1 MAWVKGQS
9 GNKNGRPPKAKNK
22 IPSNKALKESMKSGC
37 SEAVNATLS
46 YLREYRADAQAAKRK
61 ASEIVNELLLTDD
74 PIEKGQLTNELRNAL
89 SDKDKAFD
97 KTLKASFKIMDTV
110 YSIVAVEDRLSLTKS
125 DGEDDDEID
134 DSPAPVLQ
142 LTSVPVK

>member
-1 MAWVKGQS
+1 
-9 GNKNGRPPKAKNK
+9 
-22 IPSNKALKESMKSGC
+22 MKSGC

-97 KTLKASFKIMDTV
+97 KTLKASFKIMDAT
-110 YSIVAVEDRLSLTKS
+110 YSIVLAEDRLSLTKS
-125 DGEDDDEID
+125 DEGDDDEED